1 MAKKRDEELRRLE
14 NHLMACD
21 ARMEVSGK
29 ACNRDKTDVDLDK
42 YSDDVRGEKKRG
54 CIWFVI
60 LLLVAMLAVFLYF
73 VWGGQLPWK

>member
-21 ARMEVSGK
+21 ARKEVSGK
-29 ACNRDKTDVDLDK
+29 AYNRDKTDVDLDK